1 MSRKKITLR
10 TKQYFENG
18 MRGNKAVL
26 DIVNLYDDVYRI
38 KRTEDRPDIKV
49 LIADIYICG
58 EADIYD
64 ISCIYKEIDCIVLVG
79 FYNRYSW
86 RAKDL
91 ARTSN
96 IGLFDMREFYGAVHL
111 VGNRMLD
118 YVKKEKK

>member
-1 MSRKKITLR
+1 MSRKMLTLR

-64 ISCIYKEIDCIVLVG
+64 ISCNYIDIDCIVLVG

-91 ARTSN
+91 ARTNN
-96 IGLFDMREFYGAVHL
+96 IGLFDMREFYGAVHF
-111 VGNRMLD
+111 VGERMLD